1 MNDFEFL
8 KTSLRSL
15 IDKMEHDRYYTL
27 EVSVDALCSIAR
39 YYEKMG
45 SDYKSRQKLNK
56 KLDEK
61 GQD

>member
-1 MNDFEFL
+1 MSDLEFL

-15 IDKMEHDRYYTL
+15 IDKMENDEYYNL

-45 SDYKSRQKLNK
+45 GDYKRNK
-56 KLDEK
+56 ERM
-61 GQD
+61 GSN

>member
-1 MNDFEFL
+1 MSDLEFL

-15 IDKMEHDRYYTL
+15 IDKIENDEYYNL

-45 SDYKSRQKLNK
+45 GDYKRNK
-56 KLDEK
+56 ERM
-61 GQD
+61 GSN

>member
-1 MNDFEFL
+1 MRDLEFL

-15 IDKMEHDRYYTL
+15 IDKMENDKYYTL

-45 SDYKSRQKLNK
+45 GDYKRREKLNK
-56 KLDEK
+56 EFKNE
-61 GQD
+61 

>member
-1 MNDFEFL
+1 MSDLEFL

-15 IDKMEHDRYYTL
+15 IDKMENDEYYNL

-61 GQD
+61 G